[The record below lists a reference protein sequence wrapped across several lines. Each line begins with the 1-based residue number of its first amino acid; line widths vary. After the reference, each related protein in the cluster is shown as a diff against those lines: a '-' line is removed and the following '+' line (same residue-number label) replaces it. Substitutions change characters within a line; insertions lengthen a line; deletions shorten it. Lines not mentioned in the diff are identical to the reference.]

1 MSDSGTYDAGPT
13 FYKALLAACKEVTAL
28 GHDQT
33 NTFSRYK
40 YTSAESLIAYSRDLL
55 NKHGLVVERHEYT
68 LGEPL
73 NEMDPSGKPSI
84 HRDVTIMFRVVHEKG
99 ERMYYSGVFPACLT
113 KGTPWDKAVAAALT
127 TSLAYFLRDL
137 LQIPRTGAGET
148 MDERNDHADETPA
161 PKGAKHP
168 KRTKKSPAE
177 VADDKAQVNAAKGLC
192 LEMSG
197 AKTLKA
203 LEVLRDKFH
212 DGKMNFTQ
220 ALTGKVRTAYR
231 KRFREL
237 GGVVDAK

>member
-28 GHDQT
+28 GHDST
-33 NTFSRYK
+33 SNRYK
-40 YTSAESLIAYSRDLL
+40 YTSAEAIIAYSRDLL
-55 NKHGLVVERHEYT
+55 NKQGIIVERHEYS
-68 LGEPL
+68 LGEPISEKDTFG
-73 NEMDPSGKPSI
+73 NASI
-84 HRDVTIMFRVVHEKG
+84 TRSVTVMFRVVHEKG
-99 ERMYYSGVFPACLT
+99 ERQYYTGVFPACLT
-113 KGTPWDKAVAAALT
+113 KAMPWDKAVAAALT

-148 MDERNDHADETPA
+148 MDERNDHPDETPA